1 MYIIVPRPEHLPD
14 SATDLPD
21 NIYTRI
27 SAAEELAGIAVYMT
41 SYTGEFHKNGYFEIT
56 MPHPGDADVRQAVI
70 GALAMR
76 GWEATY
82 ELEKYQQPLLTIRPL
97 EAL

>member
-1 MYIIVPRPEHLPD
+1 MYIIVPRPEHLPEN
-14 SATDLPD
+14 ANDLPD
-21 NIYTRI
+21 SIYNHI
-27 SAAEELAGIAVYMT
+27 SAAEELAEISVYMI
-41 SYTGEFHKNGYFEIT
+41 SYTGEFHKKGFFEIT
-56 MPHPGDADVRQAVI
+56 IPHPGCAEVRQAVI

-82 ELEKYQQPLLTIRPL
+82 ELEKYQQPLLTLRPL